1 MLEVD
6 HSYMQDEHALEGWM
20 FSNYI
25 ALHWYYKIYQ
35 RLVKTGLIS
44 QYSAMDIL
52 DFLQEILK
60 IKIDGYW
67 YLKEATAKTSKALK
81 KLGLNLQLLLQT
93 RERNRDT
100 RGFSAYITCHI
111 GSYRLSNAIIGTVLK
126 SSDFV

>member
-60 IKIDGYW
+60 IKIDGYPVFRNGTPI
-67 YLKEATAKTSKALK
+67 LAILRDNVQQLRH
-81 KLGLNLQLLLQT
+81 LGFL
-93 RERNRDT
+93 
-100 RGFSAYITCHI
+100 I
-111 GSYRLSNAIIGTVLK
+111 GV
-126 SSDFV
+126 